1 MDNVSKKCEESR
13 VLIKFYSEKTG
24 KFYRLV
30 ETSTWPYLEISGIRM
45 HRADDVDPKTD
56 AILKIKALGRIYGS
70 VLDCCTGLG
79 YTAILAAKVRSVREV
94 VTVEKDENVIFIARQ
109 NPYSRPLFES
119 SKIRLIIGDILDV
132 VKEFSDGYFNF
143 IIHDPPR
150 ISVSPE
156 LYSLDFYRQ
165 LFRVL
170 RSGGRM
176 LHYVG
181 RPGERQ
187 GKNYLKGIM
196 ERLRLAGFRRI
207 TRVDSALSLV
217 VEK

>member
-1 MDNVSKKCEESR
+1 MGECGGQR
-13 VLIKFYSEKTG
+13 VLIKFYNERTG

-30 ETSTWPYLEISGIRM
+30 ETNTWPYLEISGVRM

-56 AILKIKALGRIYGS
+56 AILKIRALGRIYGS

-79 YTAILAAKVRSVREV
+79 YTAILAAKARNVREV
-94 VTVEKDENVIFIARQ
+94 ITVEKDENVIFIARQ
-109 NPYSRPLFES
+109 NPYSRPLFENK
-119 SKIRLIIGDILDV
+119 KIRLIIGDVVDV
-132 VKEFSDGYFNF
+132 IKEFEDGYFNF

-150 ISVSPE
+150 ISIAPE
-156 LYSLDFYRQ
+156 LYSLNFYKQ

-170 RSGGRM
+170 KDGGRM

-187 GKNYLKGIM
+187 GKNYLKGIA
-196 ERLRLAGFRRI
+196 ERLRLAGFNRI
-207 TRVDSALSLV
+207 RKVDYALSLIL
-217 VEK
+217 EK

>member
-1 MDNVSKKCEESR
+1 MDEGRGER

-56 AILKIKALGRIYGS
+56 AMLKIKALGRIYGT

-79 YTAILAAKVRSVREV
+79 YTAILAAKARGVREV
-94 VTVEKDENVIFIARQ
+94 ITIEKDENVIFIARQ
-109 NPYSRPLFES
+109 NPYSRPLFEDK
-119 SKIRLIIGDILDV
+119 KIRLIMGDAVEVIRDF
-132 VKEFSDGYFNF
+132 EDEYFNF

-150 ISVSPE
+150 ISIAPE
-156 LYSLDFYRQ
+156 LYSTDFYRQ

-170 RSGGRM
+170 KRGGRM

-181 RPGERQ
+181 RPGEKQ
-187 GKNYLKGIM
+187 GKNYLKGII
-196 ERLRLAGFRRI
+196 ERLRQAGFEKIRK
-207 TRVDSALSLV
+207 VDYALSLLI
-217 VEK
+217 EK

>member
-1 MDNVSKKCEESR
+1 VGECGGQR
-13 VLIKFYSEKTG
+13 ILIKFYSERTG

-56 AILKIKALGRIYGS
+56 AILKIRALGRIFGS

-79 YTAILAAKVRSVREV
+79 YTAILAAKAKNVREV
-94 VTVEKDENVIFIARQ
+94 ITIEKDENVIFIARQ
-109 NPYSRPLFES
+109 NPYSKPLFENK
-119 SKIRLIIGDILDV
+119 KIRLIVGDVMDV
-132 VKEFSDGYFNF
+132 IKEFEDEHFNF

-150 ISVSPE
+150 ISIAPE
-156 LYSLDFYRQ
+156 LYSLNFYKQ

-170 RSGGRM
+170 KDGGRM

-187 GKNYLKGIM
+187 GKNYLRGIA
-196 ERLRLAGFRRI
+196 ERLRLAGFKRI
-207 TRVDSALSLV
+207 RKVDYALSLIL
-217 VEK
+217 EK